1 MPTTKDTGYPTEWFH
16 NRGGVQHYWTRREI
30 RDAERHQAKRGITTD
45 EAIGPRQR
53 VTLTVIRGGKDAQEG
68 GAA

>member
-1 MPTTKDTGYPTEWFH
+1 MNSGVKKEWYLGGGEWTKAEM
-16 NRGGVQHYWTRREI
+16 RGIIRRMK
-30 RDAERHQAKRGITTD
+30 KRGITTD